1 MNMYL
6 ILITLVNFFMF
17 HLKLFWITLLLNE
30 QAQLWSS
37 NWTYEESLRL
47 LDETNAAVEMHKHGG
62 CSLDLSGVDLH
73 LVSALSVVTSLTFPI
88 LPLWNHLKFGK
99 IEG

>member
-1 MNMYL
+1 ML
-6 ILITLVNFFMF
+6 
-17 HLKLFWITLLLNE
+17 HLKQFWFTLLLNE

-62 CSLDLSGVDLH
+62 CSLDLSGVNLH
-73 LVSALSVVTSLTFPI
+73 LVSAFTYFPF
-88 LPLWNHLKFGK
+88 LPLWNHLKFEKMGR
-99 IEG
+99 